1 MMTQIPLPPLCLSI
15 PYLFCLFTFVGCVSS
30 LSFLDDG
37 GTELVRGELYDFDQR
52 QATSRKDLSLPTVA
66 YRGMARIY
74 QYTLLKPRFIRFMYI
89 ETLGNP
95 IKNVD
100 IYAQR
105 NTDRWILVKQFK
117 SYVDMSTRIYLNVRA
132 SKIYVV
138 QKTVSTRRQPDDLVI
153 GLKVYA
159 QKGD

>member
-1 MMTQIPLPPLCLSI
+1 MKILF
-15 PYLFCLFTFVGCVSS
+15 LFCLFTFVGCVAS

-37 GTELVRGELYDFDQR
+37 GTELVQGALYDFDQR
-52 QATSRKDLSLPTVA
+52 QATSRKDLSLPA
-66 YRGMARIY
+66 ISYRGIARIY
-74 QYTLLKPRFIRFMYI
+74 HYTLDKTRFIRFMYI
-89 ETLGNP
+89 ETLGDP

-105 NTDRWILVKQFK
+105 DDSSRWKLVKQFK
-117 SYVDMSTRIYLNVRA
+117 SYVDMSTRIDINVRA

-138 QKTVSTRRQPDDLVI
+138 QKTLSTRRQPNDLII

-159 QKGD
+159 QKGEKP